1 MSRHILLPAGAVLLL
16 AIRTAAAQDTL
27 RLMELQAAAVRS
39 DPRGAQVD
47 LHRSATELRLAV
59 LGSERLP
66 QLGLNGWAS
75 HQSDIT
81 SPTFNLPGTSF
92 PDLPKTR
99 WESTIDVQQL
109 LYDGGRISRR
119 RDLERARLAEAEAE
133 VRTELYGLRSEVNS
147 AFFAAFLLQQRS
159 AEFDALIADLDARL
173 AAVRARVDAG
183 TALRRDAAEVEAER
197 VRALLQRDEA
207 RARRRAALATLAEL
221 TGRRLDTTTVLLL
234 PVEAPE
240 TGQPGDLIESVGTRL
255 RPEFERFRQSRLRLD
270 REAELARTENQPRVA
285 AFGQAGVGLPGLDQF
300 RTSTD
305 AFYRAGIRVD
315 WQPWTW
321 RSGGRTAE
329 AIRLEQRILEREEE
343 AFARTL
349 VRRGISDL
357 EDIERLAAAL
367 EEDRHIIA
375 LRADIERQARLQHD
389 EGAITTAEYVDTRTD
404 VLEARLELQRHRVEL
419 AQARARYLLTIG
431 VVSGTGAG
439 TP

>member
-147 AFFAAFLLQQRS
+147 AFFAAFLLTQRS

-173 AAVRARVDAG
+173 AAVRARVDAR
-183 TALRRDAAEVEAER
+183 TAHRRDAAEVEAER

-240 TGQPGDLIESVGTRL
+240 TGQP
-255 RPEFERFRQSRLRLD
+255 
-270 REAELARTENQPRVA
+270 
-285 AFGQAGVGLPGLDQF
+285 
-300 RTSTD
+300 
-305 AFYRAGIRVD
+305 
-315 WQPWTW
+315 
-321 RSGGRTAE
+321 
-329 AIRLEQRILEREEE
+329 
-343 AFARTL
+343 
-349 VRRGISDL
+349 
-357 EDIERLAAAL
+357 
-367 EEDRHIIA
+367 
-375 LRADIERQARLQHD
+375 
-389 EGAITTAEYVDTRTD
+389 
-404 VLEARLELQRHRVEL
+404 
-419 AQARARYLLTIG
+419 
-431 VVSGTGAG
+431 
-439 TP
+439 